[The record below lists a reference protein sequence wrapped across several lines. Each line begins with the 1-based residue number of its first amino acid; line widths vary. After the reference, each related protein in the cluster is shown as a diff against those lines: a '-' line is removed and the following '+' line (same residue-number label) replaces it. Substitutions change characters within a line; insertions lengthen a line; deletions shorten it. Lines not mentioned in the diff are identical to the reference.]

1 MPINSRRA
9 ADRVVNR
16 LEAIGIDEKVSG
28 EESHTAKLVRM
39 IVESVLQEIISSGEV
54 IIINL
59 PVQTPMG
66 PGVGNGKGTII

>member
-16 LEAIGIDEKVSG
+16 LESIGIDEKVSG

-39 IVESVLQEIISSGEV
+39 IVESVLQEIVSSGEV

-66 PGVGNGKGTII
+66 PGVGTGKATII